1 MNTQTTEPAMNTQ
14 TTEPAM
20 NTQTTESATN
30 TQTTDKTSPPTAT
43 EATVTLRTPI
53 LRGEQTISCVTLRKP
68 KAGQLRGLSLT
79 DILQL
84 KVDAVTALLSR
95 ISTPTLLRH
104 EVDNLE
110 PEDLVALST
119 EVVSF
124 FLPKDQAGDFR
135 TE

>member
-1 MNTQTTEPAMNTQ
+1 MNTKTTTK
-14 TTEPAM
+14 
-20 NTQTTESATN
+20 ATDE
-30 TQTTDKTSPPTAT
+30 TIPPVTT
-43 EATVTLRTPI
+43 EATVTLGTPI
-53 LRGEQTISCVTLRKP
+53 LRGEQTISSVTLRKP
-68 KAGQLRGLSLT
+68 RAGQLRGLSLT
-79 DILQL
+79 EILQL

-119 EVVSF
+119 EVVAF
-124 FLPKDQAGDFR
+124 FLPKDQAGGFQ